1 MEEFIMDIQW
11 PLVFFT
17 LLTGLGA
24 GTFFLVALTE
34 WLGKAEAI
42 RMPGA
47 ITALAAI
54 VIGGIISVLHLG
66 HPERALNAFGHMS
79 SGVSQEMLLVGIG
92 VLVVLVYIIMMR
104 VGASAQAR
112 KVVGAIG
119 MVVAVI
125 MGIVLGMNYVLPAR
139 PAWNTPLL
147 PLVYL
152 ASAGVLGLFT
162 FYIWSVVKGKKEEA
176 NLMGINRATWIVL
189 VVQAVFIVGYV
200 IFLAVAPHPDQSRS
214 VLRLLAG
221 DIALAFWLGVVV
233 VGLVVPLALTIR
245 FQTAKEKACNPL
257 SVAAV
262 GLACVLVGGGVFRA
276 IMYMLG
282 SSIAQ
287 FL

>member
-17 LLTGLGA
+17 LLTGLGV

-54 VIGGIISVLHLG
+54 VLGGIISVLHLG
-66 HPERALNAFGHMS
+66 RPERALNAFGNMS

-92 VLVVLVYIIMMR
+92 GLVVLVYIIIML

-112 KVVGAIG
+112 KVVGTIG
-119 MVVAVI
+119 MVLAVI

-139 PAWNTPLL
+139 PAWNTFLL

-162 FYIWSVVKGKKEEA
+162 VYIWLVVKGKKEEA
-176 NLMGINRATWIVL
+176 NLIGINKATWIVL
-189 VVQAVFIVGYV
+189 AVQAVFVVGYV
-200 IFLAVAPHPDQSRS
+200 IFLAVAPYPDPSRS
-214 VLRLLAG
+214 VFKLLAG

-245 FQTAKEKACNPL
+245 FQIAKEKARNPL

-262 GLACVLVGGGVFRA
+262 GLACVLVGGAVFRA